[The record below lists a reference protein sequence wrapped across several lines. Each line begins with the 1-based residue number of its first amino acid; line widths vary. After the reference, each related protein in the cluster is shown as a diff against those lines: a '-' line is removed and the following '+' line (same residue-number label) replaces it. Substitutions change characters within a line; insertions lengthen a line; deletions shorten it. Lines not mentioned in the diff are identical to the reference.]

1 MHMTTT
7 SVTFQLEIVL
17 AQVDRM
23 KLEEDQSENVVLF
36 FMQLKHMLWITN
48 ISWDPTRQQI
58 PKEEEFEE
66 ENLLETKKEGEESAE
81 ILNYG
86 RLK

>member
-1 MHMTTT
+1 MHMTVT
-7 SVTFQLEIVL
+7 SVTFQMEIAL
-17 AQVDRM
+17 AQVYWI

>member
-1 MHMTTT
+1 
-7 SVTFQLEIVL
+7 
-17 AQVDRM
+17 M

-58 PKEEEFEE
+58 PKEEEFEK
-66 ENLLETKKEGEESAE
+66 ENLLETKKEGEESSE